1 MNYSHLYENKKRGT
15 AEFPLE
21 FYHLTQEHP
30 RYQMTFHW
38 HLDYEL
44 IYIREGH
51 FSLTLDGRTY
61 RLSAGD
67 AAWIGEGL
75 IHGGFPENCVY
86 ECLVYD
92 LHALTNNTPL
102 CARSAAV
109 FTADPRSH
117 ATVFSVGSA
126 EATIIRTIFGT
137 ERSVGYE
144 WTLIGLIW
152 QLIGR
157 LMQRDTAEPLP
168 HTRQVNQ
175 LKSALSY
182 IRKHYDEP
190 ITLETLAQT
199 AGMAPRYFCRAFAA
213 MTGKTPIAYLN
224 YYRIE
229 QAGERLLLTDERITD
244 IAFSCGFNDAGYFT
258 KAFTKQKGLSPSR
271 YRKEIQN

>member
-1 MNYSHLYENKKRGT
+1 MNYSHLYENEKRGT
-15 AEFPLE
+15 SEFPLE

-38 HLDYEL
+38 HLDYEM
-44 IYIREGH
+44 IYVREGQ
-51 FSLTLDGRTY
+51 FSLTLDGRVHPLT
-61 RLSAGD
+61 AGD
-67 AAWIGEGL
+67 AAWISEGL

-117 ATVFSVGSA
+117 AAVFKADST
-126 EATIIRTIFGT
+126 EAQLIRAIFDT
-137 ERSVGYE
+137 DRSTGYE

-152 QLIGR
+152 QLMGQ
-157 LMQRDTAEPLP
+157 LMRQDATNPLP
-168 HTRQVNQ
+168 HTRQVKQ
-175 LKSALSY
+175 LKNVLSH

-190 ITLETLAQT
+190 ITLQDLADT
-199 AGMAPRYFCRAFAA
+199 AGMTPRYFCRAFAA

-258 KAFTKQKGLSPSR
+258 KAFTKQKGISPSR
-271 YRKEIQN
+271 YRTQN